1 MIFAQNLLMIIETY
15 KNLEEKSNFFDCITI
30 NSKEEFEELAH
41 YWTDSKERPSLDTG
55 SKYIFRGLT
64 EAKHKLFNSAQRYWI
79 GEELSNLGSNYQEF
93 IQSLIDNAKTYQ
105 ANLLV
110 KYYNAFGHPAYDLS
124 ILSFLQ
130 HYGAPTPL
138 LDFTYKFDSAAFFAT
153 DGLIHNPS
161 SDIDNYCSIYS
172 IDTELTA
179 RIFPSI
185 IDHISSSLSQIED
198 ILERNKDK
206 NIDTSIVLENI
217 EGLKFKAFQGLML
230 FHIPGYVPDGYSFE
244 LKGVPNFKLVL
255 NQHNLNI
262 INQAGLFVFNS
273 DPIKPLEYYFTG
285 QLEIGKTFY
294 LPKIKCWNIHKS
306 LQEYIIHYLT
316 QNRPF
321 AINREFMFPEEEF
334 IARQAFL
341 KFKNFS

>member
-1 MIFAQNLLMIIETY
+1 MIIETY
-15 KNLEEKSNFFDCITI
+15 KTLEEKSNFFDCTTI
-30 NSKEEFEELAH
+30 NSKEEFKKLAN
-41 YWTDSKERPSLDTG
+41 YWTDSKESPSLDTG
-55 SKYIFRGLT
+55 SRYIFRGLT
-64 EAKHKLFNSAQRYWI
+64 EAKYKLFNSAQRYWM
-79 GEELSNLGSNYQEF
+79 GQELYELGRSYPEF

-110 KYYNAFGHPAYDLS
+110 KYYDAFGHPPYDLS

-138 LDFTYKFDSAAFFAT
+138 LDFTYRFDSAAFFAI
-153 DGLIHNPS
+153 DGLEHNPS
-161 SDIDNYCSIYS
+161 IDIDNYCSIYS
-172 IDTELTA
+172 IDTTLTA

-185 IDHISSSLSQIED
+185 LDHISSSLSQIDD

-206 NIDTSIVLENI
+206 KIDTTKVLENI
-217 EGLKFKAFQGLML
+217 RGLKYEAFQGLKL
-230 FHIPGYVPDGYSFE
+230 FHIPGYIPNGYSFK
-244 LKGVPNFKLVL
+244 LKGVPHFNLVL

-273 DPIKPLEYYFTG
+273 DALNPLEYLFTD
-285 QLEIGKTFY
+285 QLEIGKTFHI
-294 LPKIKCWNIHKS
+294 PKIKCWNIHKS
-306 LQEYIIHYLT
+306 LQEYIFHYLT

-321 AINREFMFPEEEF
+321 AINREFMFPQEEL
-334 IARQAFL
+334 IARDAFL